1 MTLIHNNTWLDENTS
16 NACLLSIYQT
26 FQWDPCFLYAWFF
39 VQYSYQAFVHNKGI
53 HVIFYRISVEPED
66 LKKLGSALN
75 ALSNEKSKQQ
85 KVGEIHGKQ
94 SWLVNQLISILHII
108 D

>member
-1 MTLIHNNTWLDENTS
+1 MHG
-16 NACLLSIYQT
+16 
-26 FQWDPCFLYAWFF
+26 FLCSTRIKHLCIIEGY
-39 VQYSYQAFVHNKGI
+39 I

-94 SWLVNQLISILHII
+94 SWLVNQLISSLHII